1 VIEELRIR
9 DLGVIADATLPLGP
23 GLTVLT
29 GETGAGK
36 TMVVTALGL
45 LMGRRSDPALVRRG
59 ARAAFAE
66 ARLTVTPEGP
76 VAARV
81 VDAGGELDGDELIV
95 SRTVPAD
102 GRARAHAGGRAVPA
116 AVLAEVADELWT
128 VHGQADQLL
137 LRSPARQRALLDR
150 FALTLD
156 GVPPGVLDDYR
167 QAFRRWQAAAQALE
181 ALERDRGERERE
193 VEDLRA
199 GSYLVTALA
208 PEPGEDAALLREWER
223 LAHADE
229 LRRAAETARA
239 ALGGGEADGATD
251 GGATTALGVARSSL
265 EAARHHDQEV
275 ARLADRAGELAYLAA
290 DLVTDLAGYAAGV
303 DADPERLAAV
313 EARRHDLGRLVRRH
327 GSVDEALSWAD
338 RAQARLAE
346 LEVAGD
352 EAAVAAAA
360 ATARADLEAAAS
372 ALTAVRRDAA
382 EAFGAAVTAE
392 LRELALPRAR
402 LVVDVSP
409 AAAPGP
415 EGADEVDIRLA
426 AHAGADPVPVARAA
440 SGGELSR
447 VMLGVEVVV
456 GAADPV
462 ATFVFDEVDAGV
474 GGAAALGVGR
484 RLARL
489 GRTAQ
494 VLVVTHLA
502 QVAAY
507 ADHHLVV
514 EKSDDPAAVVSTV
527 TPVTGRDRLA
537 ELARML
543 AGSADSEVALA
554 HAAELLEVGAAG
566 RDADGATSATRAAVP
581 SGRASATR
589 RKPTARA

>member
-1 VIEELRIR
+1 MIEELRIR

-59 ARAAFAE
+59 AAAAFVE
-66 ARLTVTPEGP
+66 ARLSVAPGGP

-81 VDAGGELDGDELIV
+81 ADAGGELDGDELIV

-116 AVLAEVADELWT
+116 AVLADVADELWT

-150 FALTLD
+150 FAVTL
-156 GVPPGVLDDYR
+156 GGASPAVLDDYR
-167 QAFRRWQAAAQALE
+167 EAFRRWQAAARALE
-181 ALERDRGERERE
+181 ALERDRAGRERE

-199 GSYLVTALA
+199 GLDLVAALA

-229 LRRAAETARA
+229 LRRAAETART
-239 ALGGGEADGATD
+239 ALGGGEADGGVD
-251 GGATTALGVARSSL
+251 GGATTALARARSEL
-265 EAARHHDQEV
+265 EAARHHDEEV

-313 EARRHDLGRLVRRH
+313 ETRRHDLSRLLRRH
-327 GSVDEALSWAD
+327 GSLDEALAWAE
-338 RAQARLAE
+338 RARARLAE
-346 LEVAGD
+346 LEEAGD
-352 EAAVAAAA
+352 EAAVAAAESA
-360 ATARADLEAAAS
+360 ARAGLEAAAA
-372 ALTAVRRDAA
+372 ALTAVRSGAA

-402 LVVDVSP
+402 LVVDVTP
-409 AAAPGP
+409 ADAPGP
-415 EGADEVDIRLA
+415 EGADEVDVRLA

-514 EKSDDPAAVVSTV
+514 EKSDEADAVVSTV
-527 TPVTGRDRLA
+527 TPVTDRERVA

-543 AGSADSEVALA
+543 AGTADSEVALA
-554 HAAELLEVGAAG
+554 HAAELLRAGGAERDSRAAAG
-566 RDADGATSATRAAVP
+566 GPAPAARTRRPRAA
-581 SGRASATR
+581 RA
-589 RKPTARA
+589 

>member
-1 VIEELRIR
+1 MIEELRIR
-9 DLGVIADATLPLGP
+9 DLGVIADATVPLRP

-45 LMGRRSDPALVRRG
+45 LMGRRPDPALVRRG
-59 ARAAFAE
+59 AAAALVE
-66 ARLTVTPEGP
+66 ARLAVAPEGTA
-76 VAARV
+76 AARV
-81 VDAGGELDGDELIV
+81 LEAGGELDGDELV
-95 SRTVPAD
+95 VARTVPAD
-102 GRARAHAGGRAVPA
+102 GRARAHAGGRTVPA
-116 AVLAEVADELWT
+116 AVLADVADELWT

-150 FALTLD
+150 YALTVD
-156 GVPPGVLDDYR
+156 GTPPGVLDDCR
-167 QAFRRWQAAAQALE
+167 AAFRRWQAAARALE
-181 ALERDRGERERE
+181 ALGRDRAERDRE
-193 VEDLRA
+193 VAELQTGLDLVV
-199 GSYLVTALA
+199 SLA
-208 PEPGEDAALLREWER
+208 PEPGEDTALLREWER

-229 LRRAAETARA
+229 LRRAAETARE
-239 ALGGGEADGATD
+239 ALGGGEVD
-251 GGATTALGVARSSL
+251 GGADGGAVAALAHARAAL
-265 EAARHHDQEV
+265 EATRHHDEQV

-290 DLVTDLAGYAAGV
+290 DLVTDLAGYATGV

-313 EARRHDLGRLVRRH
+313 EARRHDLSRLVRRY
-327 GSVDEALSWAD
+327 GSVDEALAWAE
-338 RAQARLAE
+338 RARARLAE
-346 LEVAGD
+346 LSVAGD
-352 EAAVAAAA
+352 EAAVSAVEAA
-360 ATARADLEAAAS
+360 ARADRDSAAA
-372 ALTAVRRDAA
+372 ALTAVRRRAA
-382 EAFGAAVTAE
+382 EAFGASVTAE

-402 LVVDVSP
+402 LVVEVAP
-409 AAAPGP
+409 AEAPGP

-474 GGAAALGVGR
+474 GGAAALGVGG

-514 EKSDDPAAVVSTV
+514 EKSDDAAAVVSTV
-527 TPVTGRDRLA
+527 TPVTGPERLA

-543 AGSADSEVALA
+543 AGTADSEVALA
-554 HAAELLEVGAAG
+554 HAAELLEAGAAE
-566 RDADGATSATRAAVP
+566 RAGAAVEPAGTRRRRPTRA
-581 SGRASATR
+581 
-589 RKPTARA
+589 